1 MSRASHDEINHVPK
15 ADIVQGTYYRDRR
28 AGCFQHFVTVPEH
41 TVLPLPPNLSME
53 QAATLGVA
61 GLTAAMTL
69 WHWLQVPIPASLS
82 SSTIASTTPPQGSDY
97 LLLWGGAT
105 TTGQYLTQLATLA
118 HMKTIVVASAK
129 TETLCRSRG
138 AAHVVVRDGKSDAEL
153 VAEIRHAS
161 SNGRITRVVDL
172 VGPKTAALC
181 LQAVAVSSSASAGV
195 EHEQEHAE
203 VLFAPLAMMD
213 ATDAAQAPA
222 ANVRILTVEMKQFVL
237 KQECAVY
244 ARKLNELVGRGVLKP
259 PEVEVLEGGLELVE
273 EGLRRVKMGERG
285 GRKLVVRL

>member
-1 MSRASHDEINHVPK
+1 MSSDKRDQIHHVPK

-28 AGCFQHFVTVPEH
+28 ASCFQHFVTVPEH
-41 TVLPLPPNLSME
+41 TVLPLPHNLSME

-69 WHWLQVPIPASLS
+69 WHWLHVPIPSF
-82 SSTIASTTPPQGSDY
+82 SSTTASTAPPQGNDY

-105 TTGQYLTQLATLA
+105 TTGQYLTQLAALA
-118 HMKTIVVASAK
+118 HIKTIAVASAK
-129 TETLCRSRG
+129 TETLCRSLG
-138 AAHVVVRDGKSDAEL
+138 ATQVVVRDGKTDPEL
-153 VAEIRHAS
+153 IAEIRQAL

-181 LQAVAVSSSASAGV
+181 LQAISHPTRNPRQG
-195 EHEQEHAE
+195 EKHAE

-213 ATDAAQAPA
+213 ATEAAEAPG
-222 ANVRILTVEMKQFVL
+222 NVKIVTVEMKQFVL
-237 KQECAVY
+237 DEQCAVY
-244 ARKLNELVGRGVLKP
+244 ARELNKLVGLGRVKV
-259 PEVEVLEGGLELVE
+259 PELEVLQGGLPVVE

-285 GRKLVVRL
+285 GRKLVVRI